1 MASWTDVPTSIF
13 IYAAG
18 GDTSRCPS
26 LVRECPG
33 PQKFDGHTDVGWIN
47 ITDPSVLGVTWYS
60 TSRDEFDMALDN
72 QDFNWYVG
80 LASGIDNQNQ
90 IDTQTVWLHELGHG
104 LGLGHSDVS
113 GAVMEPYYAG
123 VRRVLHQND
132 TNGVSYLYPTDDQ
145 PVTTPTTTPT
155 LTTTPTPTPSN
166 PTPTPCWP
174 PGKCKK

>member
-1 MASWTDVPTSIF
+1 V
-13 IYAAG
+13 
-18 GDTSRCPS
+18 DTTRCPS

-33 PQKFDGHTDVGWIN
+33 RQYFDANNDVGWLN

-80 LASGIDNQNQ
+80 DSDAIGGNQ

-123 VRRVLHQND
+123 VRRVLHQDD
-132 TNGVSYLYPTDDQ
+132 TNGVSYLYPTDNQ
-145 PVTTPTTTPT
+145 PVPTATPTPT
-155 LTTTPTPTPSN
+155 LTSTPTPTPGTGN